1 MQPFVNQCNSMPTT
15 KFSIRRLLLGT
26 IFVALP
32 FAAFGGF
39 EPNGIIVSTFI
50 AVPMFIACCIATRD
64 QLHSMFGIMAYT
76 TFGLFIGALFPTV
89 GRRYDANVMAAIN
102 FCAMIGC
109 AVGLSRSEF
118 FYTKQ
123 LRERTLLASADQ
135 CITGDNSELTNNR
148 LQSSPRSAALT
159 CVESTPRAG

>member
-1 MQPFVNQCNSMPTT
+1 MPTT

-26 IFVALP
+26 VFVALP

-39 EPNGIIVSTFI
+39 EPNGIVVSAFI
-50 AVPMFIACCIATRD
+50 AAPMFIACCIASRD
-64 QLHSMFGIMAYT
+64 QLHSMFGIMACT

-89 GRRYDANVMAAIN
+89 GRPYDVNVMAPVN

-109 AVGLSRSEF
+109 AVGLIWSEF
-118 FYTKQ
+118 FYAKQ
-123 LRERTLLASADQ
+123 LRERSLLARTDQ

-148 LQSSPRSAALT
+148 LQPSPRSAALT